1 MSTAQ
6 EKAGRRV
13 RPGGGIAW
21 LALALSAVVARTAA
35 SAAPARADERLTVVE
50 LFTSQGCSSCPSA
63 EVFLGQLAQ
72 RPGILAL
79 SFQVDYWDY
88 MGWADP
94 FADPANTRRQKRY
107 LKKLNMPYVYTPQI
121 VVDGVLP
128 ASGNQP
134 AANNDSIERART
146 HGPKQNARETARERV
161 CKNG

>member
-35 SAAPARADERLTVVE
+35 SATPARASERLTVVE

-63 EVFLGQLAQ
+63 EAFLGTLAQ

-79 SFQVDYWDY
+79 GFHVDYWDY

-107 LKKLNMPYVYTPQI
+107 LQKLNLPYVYPPQI
-121 VVDGVLP
+121 DRKSAV
-128 ASGNQP
+128 
-134 AANNDSIERART
+134 
-146 HGPKQNARETARERV
+146 
-161 CKNG
+161 